1 MKMYLGDV
9 PVKALYMHTDTDDAN
24 LVPSDMHSGKTAYVK
39 GRKITGTGRAFAYAM
54 YGSCSSNASMPI
66 PVSSLNAIG
75 ISCASYAVKM
85 TDGIIDLGKNNYTT
99 ARAVAN
105 VTIDGTNYPIT
116 VKIASGTLTIA
127 CSKTVTLQVLFG
139 KDDHQ

>member
-9 PVKALYMHTDTDDAN
+9 PVKALYTHTDTDDAD
-24 LVPSDMHSGKTAYVK
+24 LVSSDMHSGKTAYVK
-39 GRKITGTGRAFAYAM
+39 GRKITGTGKAFVYAI
-54 YGSCSSNASMPI
+54 YGSCPSNTSMPI
-66 PVSSLNAIG
+66 PVSSLNTIV

-85 TDGIIDLGKNNYTT
+85 TGGIVDLGKNNYTT

-116 VKIASGTLTIA
+116 VKIASNTLTIA
-127 CSKTVTLQVLFG
+127 CGKTVTLQVLFG